1 MVVNAITASRLRN
14 FLTKTKRDRIL
25 EDMKPLP
32 EMLEEW
38 RELLKLSKAEA
49 ARRCQMSQVQWSELT
64 TGVTRDPRT
73 STLIKLAD
81 GTGFSLESLA
91 AAAELNLVPA

>member
-1 MVVNAITASRLRN
+1 VVVKHLEQGSLRN
-14 FLTKTKRDRIL
+14 FLTTKRGARIL

-38 RELLKLSKAEA
+38 RGSLKLSKAEA

-81 GTGFSLESLA
+81 GTGFPLERLA